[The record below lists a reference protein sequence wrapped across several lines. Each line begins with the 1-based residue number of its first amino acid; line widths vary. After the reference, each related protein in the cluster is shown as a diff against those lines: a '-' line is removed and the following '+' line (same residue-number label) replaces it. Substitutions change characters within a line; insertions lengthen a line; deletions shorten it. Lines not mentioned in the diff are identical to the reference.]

1 MLTENS
7 IGLGFVGI
15 QVIVMIWLCVAFNS
29 ISIFNYMYIVA
40 KVRDTAFIRERR
52 AEWIRSYRGGV

>member
-15 QVIVMIWLCVAFNS
+15 QVIVMIWLCVAFNFGS
-29 ISIFNYMYIVA
+29 ILNYMVG
-40 KVRDTAFIRERR
+40 ERR
-52 AEWIRSYRGGV
+52 AEWIRSYRGGL

>member
-29 ISIFNYMYIVA
+29 RSIFNYMYIVA
-40 KVRDTAFIRERR
+40 KGYSVHTREKSRVDTLL
-52 AEWIRSYRGGV
+52 

>member
-15 QVIVMIWLCVAFNS
+15 QVIVMIWLCVAFS
-29 ISIFNYMYIVA
+29 SRSIFNYMYIVA
-40 KVRDTAFIRERR
+40 KGYSVHT
-52 AEWIRSYRGGV
+52 